1 MKSFSDAID
10 DLSDKELCNYAAVD
24 EPKRWSFFFPEHVEA
39 AKIRGLTC
47 GVRETTVA
55 SSNSNKIS
63 DKTQSILVK
72 NRELLKATE
81 IYGLVMKGSTSSSK
95 ERDEKWSVMVMHDQL
110 IAFYVHAK
118 GRKFVFGRQF
128 AGTPLR
134 LEGYEYDQQKNLFAR
149 IALPGGWDA
158 SFIDYIASGKRFKGH
173 INWPGDS
180 RKTIELVSANT
191 ITDIEKNNSFKINI
205 LEVSNPKRPSNW

>member
-1 MKSFSDAID
+1 
-10 DLSDKELCNYAAVD
+10 
-24 EPKRWSFFFPEHVEA
+24 
-39 AKIRGLTC
+39 
-47 GVRETTVA
+47 
-55 SSNSNKIS
+55 
-63 DKTQSILVK
+63 
-72 NRELLKATE
+72 
-81 IYGLVMKGSTSSSK
+81 
-95 ERDEKWSVMVMHDQL
+95 MHDQL

-205 LEVSNPKRPSNW
+205 LEVSNPRGLQTGEQPFRKLKRYRQQAITLNTKSKGITDLPGSKDITPLISKLEEQAQLSFI